1 MGEPDLFIQI
11 FSDVPTTNVNF
22 IIKNK
27 DSINAILETL
37 NSWSKRKVEI
47 SETFKDN
54 IELSFKILCAKV
66 LVIKI
71 IEITPQ

>member
-1 MGEPDLFIQI
+1 MGEPDLLIQI

-27 DSINAILETL
+27 DSINAILEAL
-37 NSWSKRKVEI
+37 NFWSKRKIEV
-47 SETFKDN
+47 SETFKEN
-54 IELSFKILCAKV
+54 IELSFKVLCAKV
-66 LVIKI
+66 LVVKI